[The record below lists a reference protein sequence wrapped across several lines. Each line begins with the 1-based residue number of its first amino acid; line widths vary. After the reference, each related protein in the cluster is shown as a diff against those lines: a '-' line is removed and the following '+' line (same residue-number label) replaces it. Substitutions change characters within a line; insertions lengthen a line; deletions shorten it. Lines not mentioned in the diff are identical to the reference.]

1 MSGSLKGLKTGE
13 IILPFKQGV
22 RSSSLR
28 WVTTSSR
35 TAYRSR
41 RLFYKSHRSL
51 IPSLLLSKPNPLRWA
66 SVWFDCKPEAAVSIV
81 VLGCST
87 KKDILRDVLFCGFRR
102 LLGGSTHLIA
112 MLGRSKFALRRG
124 FAQGQNARTPQ
135 KRRGPEGLFCGFRRP
150 SGGFTHFDCNA
161 RAK

>member
-1 MSGSLKGLKTGE
+1 MKTGE

-112 MLGRSKFALRRG
+112 MLGRSEFALRRG

-135 KRRGPEGLFCGFRRP
+135 KHRRP
-150 SGGFTHFDCNA
+150 DLRTE
-161 RAK
+161 RAVCSVCREIALTAHLRYHNHIG